1 MAVIGSIRKRGTLL
15 LVVVGLTMLAFILT
29 DLLSGIGNN
38 QKNVVLSFGKTE
50 ITDQEFFSYLE
61 FLKAEQ
67 ATINNSDDFSE
78 QALQDMSN
86 TALAYFREKVVMIP
100 EMEKAGIFVSTEEE
114 KALFAGDI
122 VHPYIRQMFTDP
134 NTGQFSPDKVLEYD
148 KQFATPLEEIPQE
161 NLAGFVQAQT
171 QWSMIQR
178 YVVQEHRMNKFQA
191 LVAKS
196 TYVTQAEAKSQFA
209 QSASMVNVQYVMLP
223 FTSISDSTIQVDEK
237 ELAVYFKE
245 NGWKYRSAPYR
256 QVQYVNFVAIP
267 SAQDSVALV
276 SELAEIRQAFVESN
290 QDTAFIYQHTKDQ
303 PQVPTYVKKGALAAV
318 VDSLLFNAPAGT
330 VVGPMVQNG
339 RFIMSKKLA
348 EKDEADSVFTYH
360 ILLQPQQEEEV
371 QPKRQLRDSLLQVLK
386 SGANFFELQA
396 QFNDDQAAKA
406 DSGKV
411 GWVTRTSQMD
421 PMYIDSSF
429 VCSNGGYQGAT
440 SQFGFHIIYRTKST
454 RPIRQILY
462 GEIYREIVPGKET
475 LDQAY
480 NKASE
485 FGLAQEGTSN
495 AREYMQTSRM
505 QGFPVRDEYV
515 TLESRG
521 LRTVQGSNEV
531 SRWVL
536 DAEVN
541 TLSQVFSVDRGFLVA
556 VVTGDF
562 GYEPTLEGVRELVA
576 RDYIRSKK
584 HSQLAEKMQAAL
596 ATGAIEQ
603 AAATLGESV
612 RTTQNLTWNGF
623 LDQAGSEPLVIAR
636 MFGAKEGQLIG
647 PFEGYAASFIVQ
659 VVSKIKA
666 PEMPDYSQNRQALV
680 QQAQA
685 GIGQTL
691 TSALLRNYQFKDFR
705 YRFE

>member
-50 ITDQEFFSYLE
+50 VTDQEFFSYLE

-67 ATINNSDDFSE
+67 ATINNTDDFSE
-78 QALQDMSN
+78 QALLDMSN
-86 TALAYFREKVVMIP
+86 SALAYFREKVVMIP

-134 NTGQFSPDKVLEYD
+134 NTGQFSPDRVLEYD

-178 YVVQEHRMNKFQA
+178 YVVQEHRMNKFQT
-191 LVAKS
+191 LVVKS

-209 QSASMVNVQYVMLP
+209 QSSSMVNVQYVMVP
-223 FTSISDSTIQVDEK
+223 FTTISDSTIQVDEK

-245 NGWKYRSAPYR
+245 NAWKYRSAPYR
-256 QVQYVNFVAIP
+256 QLQYVNFVAIP
-267 SAQDSVALV
+267 SAQDSTVLFN
-276 SELAEIRQAFVESN
+276 ELAEVRQSFIDSD
-290 QDTAFIYQHTKDQ
+290 QDTAFIYQYTKDQ
-303 PQVPTYVKKGALAAV
+303 PQVPTYVKKGTLNAV
-318 VDSLLFNAPAGT
+318 LDSMLFNAASGT

-348 EKDEADSVFTYH
+348 EKDEPDSVFTYH

-371 QPKRQLRDSLLQVLK
+371 QPKRQLRDSLLRALK
-386 SGANFFELQA
+386 SGANFFDVQA
-396 QFNDDQAAKA
+396 QFNEDEAAKA

-421 PMYIDSSF
+421 AMYIDSSF
-429 VCSNGGYQGAT
+429 VCTTGGYQGAT

-454 RPIRQILY
+454 RPIRQMLY
-462 GEIYREIVPGKET
+462 GEIYREILPGKET

-485 FGLAQEGTSN
+485 FALAQEVSSD
-495 AREYMQTSRM
+495 AREYMRSSRM

-521 LRTVQGSNEV
+521 LRTVKGSNEV
-531 SRWVL
+531 SRWAL

-541 TLSQVFSVDRGFLVA
+541 TLSQVFSVERGFLVA
-556 VVTGDF
+556 VVTGDY
-562 GYEPTLEGVRELVA
+562 GYEPTLEGVRELVT
-576 RDYIRSKK
+576 RDFIRSQK
-584 HSQLAEKMQAAL
+584 HVQLGEKMTSAMAA
-596 ATGAIEQ
+596 GSIDQ
-603 AAATLGESV
+603 AAAALGESV
-612 RTTQNLTWNGF
+612 RSTQNLTWNGF
-623 LDQAGSEPLVIAR
+623 LDQAGSEPLVIAQ
-636 MFGAKEGQLIG
+636 MFGAKNGQLIG
-647 PFEGYAASFIVQ
+647 PIEGYAASFIIQ
-659 VVSKIKA
+659 VSAKTPA
-666 PEMPDYSQNRQALV
+666 PEMPDYTQNKQMLI

>member
-50 ITDQEFFSYLE
+50 ITDQEFFFFME

-67 ATINNSDDFSE
+67 ATISNSDDFSD
-78 QALQDMSN
+78 QALLDISN
-86 TALAYFREKVVMIP
+86 SALAYFREKVVIIP
-100 EMEKAGIFVSTEEE
+100 EMEKAGIFISTEEE

-134 NTGQFSPDKVLEYD
+134 NTGQFSPDRVLEYD

-178 YVVQEHRMNKFQA
+178 YVVQEHRMNKFQT

-196 TYVTQAEAKSQFA
+196 SYVTQAEAKSQFS
-209 QSASMVNVQYVMLP
+209 QSASMINVQYIMMP
-223 FTSISDSTIQVDEK
+223 YANISDSTVQVDEK
-237 ELAVYFKE
+237 ELAAYFKA
-245 NGWKYRSAPYR
+245 NAWKYRSAPYR
-256 QVQYVNFVAIP
+256 QLQYVNFVAVP
-267 SAQDSVALV
+267 SAQDSAALFN
-276 SELAEIRQAFVESN
+276 ELAEIRNAFMESD
-290 QDTAFIYQHTKDQ
+290 QDTAFIFQHTKDQ
-303 PQVPTYVKKGALAAV
+303 PQVPSYVKKGSLSPMF
-318 VDSLLFNAPAGT
+318 DSLLFNAPSGT
-330 VVGPMVQNG
+330 VAGPLAQNG
-339 RFIMSKKLA
+339 RFVMSKKLA
-348 EKDEADSVFTYH
+348 EKDEPDSVFTYH
-360 ILLQPQQEEEV
+360 ILLQPKQEEEV
-371 QPKRQLRDSLLQVLK
+371 QPKRKLRDSLLQVLK
-386 SGANFFELQA
+386 SGANFFDVQA
-396 QFNDDQAAKA
+396 RFNEDEAAKA

-421 PMYIDSSF
+421 PLYIDSSF
-429 VCSNGGYQGAT
+429 VCTNGGYQGAT
-440 SQFGFHIIYRTKST
+440 SQFGFHIIYRTKAT

-462 GEIYREIVPGKET
+462 GEVYREIIPGKET

-480 NKASE
+480 NKATE
-485 FGLAQEGTSN
+485 FAMAQEGTSDP
-495 AREYMQTSRM
+495 RQYMLSSRM

-515 TLESRG
+515 TLESRE
-521 LRTVQGSNEV
+521 LRTVKGSKEV
-531 SRWVL
+531 SRWAL

-562 GYEPTLEGVRELVA
+562 GYDPTLEGVRELVT
-576 RDYIRSKK
+576 RDFIRSKK
-584 HSQLAEKMQAAL
+584 HEQLAERMKSAMAGGNL
-596 ATGAIEQ
+596 DQ
-603 AAATLGESV
+603 AAAALGETV

-623 LDQAGSEPLVIAR
+623 LDQAGSEPMVIAR
-636 MFGAKEGQLIG
+636 MFGAKQGQVVG
-647 PFEGYAASFIVQ
+647 PIEGYAASFIILVNGKTQ
-659 VVSKIKA
+659 A
-666 PEMPDYSQNRQALV
+666 PEMQDYSQNRMALA

-685 GIGQTL
+685 GIGQNL
-691 TSALLRNYQFKDFR
+691 TGALLRNYKFKDFR